1 MMKSYRFLW
10 GIAVC
15 VVAAGC
21 GGLVPSGRTSSPQP
35 QEQAAG
41 PAAPENE
48 SQPSTDTTVAA
59 QPEPAP
65 EPEAVTYDP
74 GPDIEILSS
83 TLQRVKGD
91 VQKNNYQQVTP
102 DLDSLNTLLGYV
114 ESHLPSVV
122 VQLGAQRIQ
131 VLLDRNDLE
140 GARNATLLLKGEIQS
155 VSKLMAGVDL
165 APVLDE
171 MAGSL
176 ASGDAAKARE
186 ALGRV
191 QIPGAATEDPATLIA
206 SLRDHLAGASAA
218 TGLQQPKG
226 KVALAELAD
235 VEELVGSLG
244 ESLGVGAEEPTG
256 TTPAAPPTGTQPKT
270 RTSTSP
276 LTRPRTPAAPVTGK
290 APASGAATTP
300 PSQPQNPANRPIRR
314 AHPVYRPRVSAGGR
328 TGRLPSPAPSTGP
341 ASATNPSATPATTVT
356 PSPRPSTM

>member
-35 QEQAAG
+35 PEQAAG

-48 SQPSTDTTVAA
+48 SQATTDTTVAT

-83 TLQRVKGD
+83 TVQQVKGD
-91 VQKNNYQQVTP
+91 VQKNNYQQVTA

-140 GARNATLLLKGEIQS
+140 GARNATLQLKGEIQS
-155 VSKLMAGVDL
+155 VSKLMEGVDL

-171 MAGSL
+171 VAGSL
-176 ASGDAAKARE
+176 ASGDAAKAQE
-186 ALGRV
+186 ALGRI
-191 QIPGAATEDPATLIA
+191 QKPETATEDPATLIA

-226 KVALAELAD
+226 KVALAELSD
-235 VEELVGSLG
+235 VEELVDRLG
-244 ESLGVGAEEPTG
+244 ESLGVGAEPAT
-256 TTPAAPPTGTQPKT
+256 TTPAAPRTGPRPKT

-276 LTRPRTPAAPVTGK
+276 LIRPRTPAAPVTGK
-290 APASGAATTP
+290 APVSGTATTP
-300 PSQPQNPANRPIRR
+300 PSQPQNPANRPLRR
-314 AHPVYRPRVSAGGR
+314 VRPVYRPRGSARGQS
-328 TGRLPSPAPSTGP
+328 GRLPSPAPSAGSG
-341 ASATNPSATPATTVT
+341 SAANPSSTPATTVT